1 MQTAQD
7 ALRTSEAPIPV
18 RTEPWDNDVLIS
30 KIRLRVLPLM
40 FAAYIIAYI
49 DRVNIGFAALQMNAD
64 LAFSARIYG
73 FGAGVFFIGYFIFE
87 VPSNLIMER
96 LGARLWIARIM
107 ISWGVISAAL
117 MFTKGPVSFYVLRFL
132 LGVAEAG
139 FFPGMI
145 LYLTYWFPASDR
157 ARAVAL
163 FMTANAFAGVVGGPL
178 AGALLTMDGIAGL
191 RGWQWLF
198 LLEGLSAVVIG
209 LVVFVYLPNGP
220 RDARWLA
227 ESDRK
232 RLEERLA
239 SDQGEAD
246 QHRRSIREVLTDRR
260 VWLFCWLY
268 LALVIG
274 LYSVSF
280 WMPQILKRL
289 SNTSDL
295 LIGVLSAFPY
305 IVAVIGMVW
314 IGRHSDR
321 TGERRWHVA
330 GPALLAA
337 GGLLMCGFT
346 STPGLALGALS
357 LAALGI
363 WGALG
368 PFWAMP
374 TAMLNR
380 SGAAAGIAWIN
391 SVGNLGGFIGPYAVG
406 LLSETTHSLTIPMG
420 ALSASLI
427 VAAILAL
434 RVPKRFLAGEGRNYV
449 LPDRA

>member
-1 MQTAQD
+1 MPTVPGAAQ
-7 ALRTSEAPIPV
+7 ASEATV
-18 RTEPWDNDVLIS
+18 AMTAESRNDAVLIS
-30 KIRLRVLPLM
+30 KIRWRLLPLM

-64 LAFSARIYG
+64 LGFSATVYG
-73 FGAGVFFIGYFIFE
+73 LGAGVFFIGYFVFE

-107 ISWGVISAAL
+107 ISWGFISAAM
-117 MFTKGPVSFYVLRFL
+117 MFTKGPVGFYSLRFF

-145 LYLTYWFPASDR
+145 LYLTYWFPGNER

-178 AGALLTMDGIAGL
+178 AGALLTMDGIGGL

-198 LLEGLSAVVIG
+198 LVEGIAAVVIG
-209 LVVFVYLPNGP
+209 AVVFMYLPDGP
-220 RDARWLA
+220 HDTRWLTGR
-227 ESDRK
+227 ERR
-232 RLEERLA
+232 RLEQRLGA
-239 SDQGEAD
+239 DYRAED
-246 QHRRSIREVLTDRR
+246 QHRRSLRQVLTDRR

-274 LYSVSF
+274 LYSISF
-280 WMPQILKRL
+280 WLPQILRRL
-289 SNTSDL
+289 SNASDL
-295 LIGVLSAFPY
+295 LIGVLSALPY
-305 IVAVIGMVW
+305 IFAVIGMVW

-330 GPALLAA
+330 VPALLAA
-337 GGLLMCGFT
+337 GGLLLCGFT
-346 STPGLALGALS
+346 ATPGLALAALS

-374 TAMLNR
+374 TAMLSR
-380 SGAAAGIAWIN
+380 SEAAAGIAWIN
-391 SVGNLGGFIGPYAVG
+391 SVGNLGGFVGPYAVG
-406 LLSETTHSLTIPMG
+406 VLSVATGSLTVPMG
-420 ALSASLI
+420 ALSASLM

-434 RVPKRFLAGEGRNYV
+434 RVPNPSLEEIH
-449 LPDRA
+449 

>member
-1 MQTAQD
+1 VIERPEKAPVAMTAESRND
-7 ALRTSEAPIPV
+7 AT
-18 RTEPWDNDVLIS
+18 LIS
-30 KIRLRVLPLM
+30 KIRWRLLPLM

-49 DRVNIGFAALQMNAD
+49 DRVNIGFAALQMNRD
-64 LAFSARIYG
+64 LGFSATVYG
-73 FGAGVFFIGYFIFE
+73 LGAGVFFIGYFVFE

-107 ISWGVISAAL
+107 ISWGLISAAM
-117 MFTKGPVSFYVLRFL
+117 MFTRGPVDFYALRFI
-132 LGVAEAG
+132 LGLAEAG

-145 LYLTYWFPASDR
+145 LYLTYWFPANEG

-163 FMTANAFAGVVGGPL
+163 FMTANAFAGVAGGPL
-178 AGALLTMDGIAGL
+178 AGALLTMDGTGGL

-198 LLEGLSAVVIG
+198 LLEGIAAVVIG
-209 LVVFVYLPNGP
+209 VVVFMYLPDGP
-220 RDARWLA
+220 HDARWLTGR
-227 ESDRK
+227 ERR
-232 RLEERLA
+232 RLEQRLA
-239 SDQGEAD
+239 ADYRAED
-246 QHRRSIREVLTDRR
+246 QHSHSLRQVLTDRR

-274 LYSVSF
+274 LYSISF
-280 WMPQILKRL
+280 WLPQILRRL

-295 LIGVLSAFPY
+295 LVGVLSAVPY
-305 IVAVIGMVW
+305 LFAVIGMVW

-330 GPALLAA
+330 VPALLAA
-337 GGLLMCGFT
+337 GGLLLCGFT
-346 STPGLALGALS
+346 GTPGLALAALS

-374 TAMLNR
+374 TARLSR

-391 SVGNLGGFIGPYAVG
+391 SVGNLGGFVGPYAVG
-406 LLSETTHSLTIPMG
+406 VLSVATGSLTIPMG
-420 ALSASLI
+420 VLSASLV

-434 RVPKRFLAGEGRNYV
+434 RVPDPSLEEIH
-449 LPDRA
+449 

>member
-1 MQTAQD
+1 MTTAESRND
-7 ALRTSEAPIPV
+7 AT
-18 RTEPWDNDVLIS
+18 LIS
-30 KIRLRVLPLM
+30 KIRWRLLPLM

-64 LAFSARIYG
+64 LGLSATVYG
-73 FGAGVFFIGYFIFE
+73 LGAGVFFIGYFIFE

-107 ISWGVISAAL
+107 ISWGLISAGM
-117 MFTKGPVSFYVLRFL
+117 MFTKGPMSFYVLRFF

-145 LYLTYWFPASDR
+145 LYLTYWFPASER

-178 AGALLTMDGIAGL
+178 AGALLTMNGIGGL

-198 LLEGLSAVVIG
+198 LLEGISAVMIG
-209 LVVFVYLPNGP
+209 VVVFMSLPDGP
-220 RDARWLA
+220 HEARWLTGS
-227 ESDRK
+227 ERR
-232 RLEERLA
+232 RLEQRLA
-239 SDQGEAD
+239 ADHGAAD
-246 QHRRSIREVLTDRR
+246 QHRHSIRQVLTDRR

-274 LYSVSF
+274 LYSISF
-280 WMPQILKRL
+280 WLPQILRRL

-295 LIGVLSAFPY
+295 VIGVLSALPY
-305 IVAVIGMVW
+305 IFAVIGMVW

-330 GPALLAA
+330 VPALLAA
-337 GGLLMCGFT
+337 GGLLLCGFT
-346 STPGLALGALS
+346 GTPGLALAALS

-374 TAMLNR
+374 TAMLSR

-391 SVGNLGGFIGPYAVG
+391 SVGNLGGFVGPYAVG
-406 LLSETTHSLTIPMG
+406 VLSVATGSLTIPMG
-420 ALSASLI
+420 ALSASLV

-434 RVPKRFLAGEGRNYV
+434 RVPAPSVEGIH
-449 LPDRA
+449 